1 MVNFMT
7 FKRKTWTLNLSHK
20 ENVLRI
26 ALNDYK
32 KRRKIAKHWITDGKK
47 RGDYVVVEFYKR
59 EASLCYHVIRAL
71 KHEITQMGKVRIQHL
86 GDTYDFEPEGKLYFC
101 LDCHIDFAMYDVP
114 PKFCPCCGKKV
125 KIV

>member
-1 MVNFMT
+1 MNFMT

-32 KRRKIAKHWITDGKK
+32 KRRKIAKHWITDSKK
-47 RGDYVVVEFYKR
+47 RGDYEVVEFYRR
-59 EASLCYHVIRAL
+59 EASLCYYVIRAL
-71 KHEITQMGKVRIQHL
+71 KHEIAQIEKVRIQHF
-86 GDTYDFEPEGKLYFC
+86 GDTYDFEPEGELYTC
-101 LDCHIDFAMYDVP
+101 LDCYTDFAMYNDIP
-114 PKFCPCCGKKV
+114 RYCPCCGKKA